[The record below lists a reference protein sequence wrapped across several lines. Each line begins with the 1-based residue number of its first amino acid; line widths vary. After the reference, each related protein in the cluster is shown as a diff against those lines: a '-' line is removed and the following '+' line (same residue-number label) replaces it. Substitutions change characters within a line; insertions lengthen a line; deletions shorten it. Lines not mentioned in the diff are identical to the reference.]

1 LQAVAFAV
9 LIGTIRCATLH
20 AQTSAECPV
29 ENLDACTR
37 YQHLLAGMDSGNFVV
52 QLSSL
57 RAASEELDPAL
68 RSLIFGKALKST
80 DLKLRTAGL
89 RYVLASKNALDVVI
103 ESPVHPTPAQEKV
116 YNYYSMLV
124 VQNLKFDEKTDELTG
139 FVFSYQAKGSMT
151 RGGFELT
158 WPYCRL
164 HLTAGEEDVLRGT
177 LSCQQVNAP
186 LVELQAQIELD

>member
-1 LQAVAFAV
+1 
-9 LIGTIRCATLH
+9 
-20 AQTSAECPV
+20 
-29 ENLDACTR
+29 
-37 YQHLLAGMDSGNFVV
+37 
-52 QLSSL
+52 
-57 RAASEELDPAL
+57 
-68 RSLIFGKALKST
+68 
-80 DLKLRTAGL
+80 
-89 RYVLASKNALDVVI
+89 
-103 ESPVHPTPAQEKV
+103 
-116 YNYYSMLV
+116 MLV